1 MGLCASSS
9 LAPVEAMAP
18 VVPPTPEAATADA
31 ARATTAEESA
41 PPPVESDA
49 PLPVE
54 SSAPPPVES
63 SAPPRAQ
70 SLSISAGA
78 PPSAAETSPEAPHRS
93 LIPDL
98 PATFRRFSLR
108 RKSSFAQ
115 SSLGASPSS
124 RKVSANGVLKAIL
137 ARSSRDLTVM
147 DTDVTTE
154 SLLTSVRIARAFFD
168 FIQVKSED
176 GPREYHMIEL
186 GVKFW
191 MAVRDLEKITSGA
204 FKVLTVVG
212 IYKTFLQPNAKQE
225 LVVLSLVERQ
235 QIQAKLDEDQIPETI
250 ELLNQMADD
259 EVRSSVQPV
268 FRAFVADKSPHGY
281 TESCL
286 ATSMLPNMQPFMN
299 EKKERLEE
307 ILDQSYSRRSLRDYF
322 SRVGES
328 PEFLFI
334 VDVLEYRDSTEALI
348 TDALS
353 EEKKHLHSGFL
364 MHAVHK
370 MYNKY
375 LKAGSKSMI
384 RISSTNRDMILAE
397 ISCMDPPKLDVFD
410 AALRECSFLLI
421 TEHLEAF
428 LSSPEY
434 AGMKSHRASLLAGG
448 LLQFGQAL
456 TAHATLA
463 TSPSSTHVAEA
474 DRLRVEDVVKGV
486 GASAFRMHLREYKME
501 HTLDFYLEIDQFQLL
516 PHNKRDYIAAK
527 ASKLFNKY
535 IRRGAKMEVAL
546 PGHIRQAILT
556 SIADPAEDIF
566 NDAHLHLLYLWESKL
581 WKSFEKSPKYLELV
595 QMYKEEREA
604 AALVADGAGDVKTLQ
619 MLTSTDV
626 KALLLQDGPLL
637 TQFHKFLV
645 KENCT
650 SYLLFYMQVEEY
662 KRLPKSDFLAR
673 QSKKIYHRFLNSTAK
688 EFVSVSDE
696 TMASIHEMLPN
707 PSPQTFHLAQEEVLH
722 FLWKTL
728 YPKFQKSVFFTN
740 AMAKP
745 ASPIVGRRTL
755 KDGDASPLSARSRRF
770 LPTVVQRTFASR
782 VSTSRTLAAPTI
794 DDILAN
800 LQSRALFLA
809 FCEDIFCAE
818 SMYFWLECLEFQR
831 IPHTDY
837 LRLRAQKIYRKYIAT
852 SAKLQVNLIHSIVR
866 DIEKQMENPGR
877 QLFAKAQQ
885 AIVFMLNK
893 DTLPKFLKSK
903 YYDPCC
909 KIIADAQS

>member
-9 LAPVEAMAP
+9 LAPAEAMAP
-18 VVPPTPEAATADA
+18 VAPPTPQAAT
-31 ARATTAEESA
+31 
-41 PPPVESDA
+41 SDA
-49 PLPVE
+49 PPA
-54 SSAPPPVES
+54 SADDPSDPPPVES
-63 SAPPRAQ
+63 SSAPPRAN
-70 SLSISAGA
+70 SVSATALG
-78 PPSAAETSPEAPHRS
+78 PPVVADTSPEAPHRS

-98 PATFRRFSLR
+98 PATFRRFSQR
-108 RKSSFAQ
+108 RKSSLTQ
-115 SSLGASPSS
+115 TRLNSSSS
-124 RKVSANGVLKAIL
+124 TRRVSANGVLKAIL
-137 ARSSRDLTVM
+137 ARSFRDLTVL

-168 FIQVKSED
+168 FIHFKGEE

-191 MAVRDLEKITSGA
+191 MAVRDLEKIAPGP
-204 FKVLTVVG
+204 FKVLTVIG

-235 QIQAKLDEDQIPETI
+235 QIQTKLDDDQIPETI

-268 FRAFVADKSPHGY
+268 FGAFVADKSPHGY

-286 ATSMLPNMQPFMN
+286 AKSMLPNMQPFMN

-307 ILDQSYSRRSLRDYF
+307 ILDQSHSRRSLRDYF
-322 SRVGES
+322 GRVGES

-348 TDALS
+348 TESLS
-353 EEKKHLHSGFL
+353 EEKKTLHSGFL
-364 MHAVHK
+364 MHTVHK

-448 LLQFGQAL
+448 LLHFGHAL

-463 TSPSSTHVAEA
+463 ASSSATHIAGA
-474 DRLRVEDVVKGV
+474 DRLRVEDVVKGA
-486 GASAFRMHLREYKME
+486 GAPAFRMHLREYKME

-527 ASKLFNKY
+527 ASKIFNKY

-566 NDAHLHLLYLWESKL
+566 NDAHLHVLYLWDSTL
-581 WKSFEKSPKYLELV
+581 WKAFEKSPKYMELV
-595 QMYKEEREA
+595 QLYKEEREA
-604 AALVADGAGDVKTLQ
+604 AATTLMTGGNGDVKALQ

-626 KALLLQDGPLL
+626 KAILLQDGPLL

-728 YPKFQKSVFFTN
+728 YPKFQKSIFFAT

-745 ASPIVGRRTL
+745 ASPILGRRTL
-755 KDGDASPLSARSRRF
+755 KDGDAPPMSGRSRRF
-770 LPTVVQRTFASR
+770 LPTAVQRTFASR
-782 VSTSRTLAAPTI
+782 VSTSRTLTAPTI
-794 DDILAN
+794 EDILAN
-800 LQSRALFLA
+800 PQSRALFLA

-837 LRLRAQKIYRKYIAT
+837 LRLRAQKIFRKYIAT